1 MGQLSRL
8 FFWEKSNRLQKI
20 VYWKKN
26 IFLLPSGQTRKS
38 FIDWWT
44 MNNEFS
50 RLMNEW
56 IHESPLK
63 DIACKS
69 NYSNARSPFTEV
81 FTKIKIKR
89 SLEIIGK
96 LNETILCRRNHG
108 VVERSRVL
116 KVFNKPSII
125 AKISKKFTRKM
136 RKDNINSVIKL
147 CTGNIQNGVP
157 PLNDQTL
164 HQSD

>member
-1 MGQLSRL
+1 
-8 FFWEKSNRLQKI
+8 
-20 VYWKKN
+20 
-26 IFLLPSGQTRKS
+26 
-38 FIDWWT
+38 
-44 MNNEFS
+44 MNDEFS

-56 IHESPLK
+56 MHESPLK

-69 NYSNARSPFTEV
+69 NYSNAGSPFTEA

-89 SLEIIGK
+89 SLEVIGK
-96 LNETILCRRNHG
+96 LNETITCRRNHT

-147 CTGNIQNGVP
+147 FTGNIQNGVP